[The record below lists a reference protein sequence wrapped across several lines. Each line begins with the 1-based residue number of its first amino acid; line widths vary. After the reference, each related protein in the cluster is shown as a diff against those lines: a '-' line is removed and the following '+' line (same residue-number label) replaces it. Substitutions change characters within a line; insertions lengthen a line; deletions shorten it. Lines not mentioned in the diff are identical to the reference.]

1 MCFFSRSPATRVL
14 LIGLDWKGS
23 RDLYSVGEVNRSR
36 PVTVLSLTY
45 LTTDLAASRHPPSPP
60 HRSVC
65 LTSFSLHSL
74 FQALLRL
81 VMVILY
87 LFYLFIYL
95 ITISSFKIFV
105 CLSVCLSAC
114 ISPLS
119 LSFSILYLSAKN
131 KVATPNTNK
140 KDVTQA
146 NSNNRNTT
154 QHNTKSHRIQPI

>member
-105 CLSVCLSAC
+105 FVSVCMSVCLHLSS
-114 ISPLS
+114 ISL
-119 LSFSILYLSAKN
+119 FLYFIFI
-131 KVATPNTNK
+131 
-140 KDVTQA
+140 
-146 NSNNRNTT
+146 R
-154 QHNTKSHRIQPI
+154 